1 MAKHFTIKENNKL
14 YKKIVADAN
23 KLKADQPYVKIGFP
37 EEKSESKTGT
47 DLTVAQ
53 VATFHEF
60 GTEFIPE
67 RSFIR
72 STVSENRAQIN
83 SFIESLK
90 PGILMGN
97 SLKALATVGEF
108 VQTLIKKKIQTGG
121 DWAPLKSS
129 TIRAKGSSKA
139 LVDTGQMLNSIRY
152 VVKGKS

>member
-1 MAKHFTIKENNKL
+1 MAKYFTIKENNKL
-14 YKKIVADAN
+14 YKKIVADVE
-23 KLKADQPYVKIGFP
+23 KIKADQPYVKFGYP

-72 STVSENRAQIN
+72 STVAENRANIN
-83 SFIESLK
+83 SLIESLK
-90 PGILMGN
+90 PAILMGT

-121 DWAPLKSS
+121 DWPPLKSS